1 MDFTVINDD
10 NYSQLIDY
18 MHTLAD
24 DKYRVF
30 QSKLVPGV
38 DNIMGIRVPVLRKL
52 AKEISKGD
60 YNGFLLVC
68 SRQYYE
74 EDMLRGFIISN
85 IKTDYSEFLKNVD
98 GFIPFINNWAV
109 CDTFCSGLKQINKY
123 KDSFFEHIEIY
134 LNNENP
140 WSKRVGLVL
149 MLEYYLEDKYIDSV
163 LKKCQDTKS
172 DEYYVMMGRAW
183 LIATAYARYPEKTKH
198 FLLNS
203 DLDDTTFNMSIQ
215 KCVESNRIVKEE
227 KDYLRTIKRR

>member
-1 MDFTVINDD
+1 MDFSVINND
-10 NYSQLIDY
+10 NYSLLIDY
-18 MHTLAD
+18 MNTLAD

-60 YNGFLLVC
+60 YKGFLSVC

-85 IKTDYSEFLKNVD
+85 IKTDYSDFLKNVD
-98 GFIPFINNWAV
+98 GFISFINNWAV
-109 CDTFCSGLKQINKY
+109 CDAFCSGLKQINKY
-123 KDSFFEHIEIY
+123 KDSFFDHIEIY
-134 LNNENP
+134 LNSENP

-149 MLEYYLEDKYIDSV
+149 MLGYYIEDKYIDSV
-163 LKKCQDTKS
+163 LKRCRDTRS

-183 LIATAYARYPEKTKH
+183 LIATAYAKYPEKTKQ
-198 FLLNS
+198 FLLS
-203 DLDDTTFNMSIQ
+203 ADLDDAVFNMSIQ
-215 KCVESNRIVKEE
+215 KCVESNRVVKEE
-227 KDYLRTIKRR
+227 KDYLRTLKRR